1 MSTLGHSHIA
11 FDHPALLIYN
21 PTLLGTRDIDV
32 LAADHVSFDTTGRV
46 QTGEIEHMN
55 FSGRV
60 ALITGAGSPQGIGF
74 ATARLLAEQG
84 AKIAITSTTK
94 RIEERARE
102 LAAEGADVF
111 ALPVDLRDFG
121 RTQVLI
127 QEVMARYGRLDIL
140 VNNAGMTQISNPTET
155 TSLPLAELP
164 EKEWDYS
171 ISINLKTAF
180 NITKAV
186 LSFMLKANYGR
197 IVNVSSVTGP
207 IVSNPRETAYSAAKA
222 GMVGLTRSLAL
233 ELARKEITVNA
244 VAPGWIETASSTQ
257 YEIVAGRNTPVGRPG
272 RPDEVAAAI
281 AFLASESAS
290 YITGQL
296 IVVDGGNA
304 IQEYKGPPD
313 SYY

>member
-1 MSTLGHSHIA
+1 
-11 FDHPALLIYN
+11 
-21 PTLLGTRDIDV
+21 
-32 LAADHVSFDTTGRV
+32 
-46 QTGEIEHMN
+46 MN

-127 QEVMARYGRLDIL
+127 QEVIARYGRLDIL
-140 VNNAGMTQISNPTET
+140 VNNAGMTQIGNPTET

-186 LSFMLKANYGR
+186 LPFMLKANYGR

-222 GMVGLTRSLAL
+222 GVVGLTRSLAL

>member
-1 MSTLGHSHIA
+1 
-11 FDHPALLIYN
+11 
-21 PTLLGTRDIDV
+21 
-32 LAADHVSFDTTGRV
+32 
-46 QTGEIEHMN
+46 MN

-74 ATARLLAEQG
+74 ATARLLAQRG
-84 AKIAITSTTK
+84 SKIAITSTTE

-111 ALPVDLRDFG
+111 AVFADLRDHEH
-121 RTQVLI
+121 THTLVNEVLKH
-127 QEVMARYGRLDIL
+127 YGRLDIL
-140 VNNAGMTQISNPTET
+140 INNAGMTQISNPTET
-155 TSLPLAELP
+155 ASLPLAELS
-164 EKEWDYS
+164 EKDWDYS
-171 ISINLKTAF
+171 IAINLKTAF

-186 LSFMLKANYGR
+186 LPFMLTANYGR

-233 ELARKEITVNA
+233 EVARKGITVNA

-257 YEIVAGRNTPVGRPG
+257 YEIVAGKNSPIGRPG

-296 IVVDGGNA
+296 IIVDGGNA
-304 IQEYKGPPD
+304 IQEHKGPPD

>member
-1 MSTLGHSHIA
+1 MT
-11 FDHPALLIYN
+11 
-21 PTLLGTRDIDV
+21 
-32 LAADHVSFDTTGRV
+32 
-46 QTGEIEHMN
+46 
-55 FSGRV
+55 FSGKV

-74 ATARLLAEQG
+74 ATARLLAQQG

-102 LAAEGADVF
+102 LAAEGTDVF

-140 VNNAGMTQISNPTET
+140 VNNAGMTQIGNPTET

-186 LSFMLKANYGR
+186 LPFMLKANYGR

-222 GMVGLTRSLAL
+222 GVVGLTRSLAL

>member
-1 MSTLGHSHIA
+1 
-11 FDHPALLIYN
+11 
-21 PTLLGTRDIDV
+21 
-32 LAADHVSFDTTGRV
+32 
-46 QTGEIEHMN
+46 MN

-74 ATARLLAEQG
+74 ATARLLAQQG
-84 AKIAITSTTK
+84 SKIAITSTSE

-102 LAAEGADVF
+102 LVAEGADVF
-111 ALPVDLRDFG
+111 AFTAELRDHE
-121 RTQVLI
+121 RTHVL
-127 QEVMARYGRLDIL
+127 VDAVLAHYGRIDIL
-140 VNNAGMTQISNPTET
+140 VNNAGMTQVDSPSES

-164 EKEWDYS
+164 ERDWDYS
-171 ISINLKTAF
+171 IAINLKTAF
-180 NITKAV
+180 NMTQAV
-186 LSFMLKANYGR
+186 LPFMLKANYGR

-233 ELARKEITVNA
+233 ELARQRITVNG
-244 VAPGWIETASSTQ
+244 VAPGWIETASSTAH
-257 YEIVAGRNTPVGRPG
+257 EIIAGKHTPVGRPG

-296 IVVDGGNA
+296 IVIDGGNSV
-304 IQEYKGPPD
+304 QEYKGPPD
-313 SYY
+313 LYY